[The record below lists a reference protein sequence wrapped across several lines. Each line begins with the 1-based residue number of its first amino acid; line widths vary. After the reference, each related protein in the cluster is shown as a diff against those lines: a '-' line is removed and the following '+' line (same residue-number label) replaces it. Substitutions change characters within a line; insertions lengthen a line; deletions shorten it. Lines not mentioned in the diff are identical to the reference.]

1 MDESILTSI
10 KKLLGP
16 DEEETHFDQDII
28 THINTAILAL
38 TQNGVG
44 PQDGFFIEDKTATW
58 SDFISEPKKFQ
69 AVKTFIY
76 IKVKLVF
83 DPPPSASL
91 VTAFEQ
97 SADEWL
103 WRLNVNAEGYTT
115 IL

>member
-69 AVKTFIY
+69 AVKTFI
-76 IKVKLVF
+76 
-83 DPPPSASL
+83 
-91 VTAFEQ
+91 EQ